1 MKEHRWLIAVSI
13 LACACSFCAA
23 AGSWAEESVLS
34 HETSGRRSFQAKD
47 WNLVLTGG
55 AMMEHK
61 KYVLIRYGAAAFE
74 HFFSNSISGLVEFV
88 RYDVDQDP
96 YGTSDGLGL
105 NLLANVHLYKTE
117 RFTFFLAGGLGVAKF
132 LRRVPAP
139 DGTHFNFTIHGSLGV
154 KLRLSDGMYF
164 LAAAQYMHMSN
175 ANIDGPDRNP
185 SFDGFGGYGGLT
197 VRF

>member
-1 MKEHRWLIAVSI
+1 MKQARPPAILSAVI
-13 LACACSFCAA
+13 LALLCLASAVC
-23 AGSWAEESVLS
+23 GAEEPVLS
-34 HETSGRRSFQAKD
+34 DETSGQRSFQAKD

-74 HFFSNSISGLVEFV
+74 HFFSNNISGLVEFV

-139 DGTHFNFTIHGSLGV
+139 DGTHFNFTTHGSLGV

-197 VRF
+197 IRF